1 MRLYDAHNHLQDG
14 RLNRVREDAFA
25 KAVESGVVKMIVN
38 GTQERDW
45 SEVLHLARTHGEIV
59 PSVGLHPWYV
69 AKRSAAWKQT
79 LLTTLDTQHCVI
91 GEIGLDRWINDFDA
105 AQQEEVF
112 VYQLQLAA
120 ERNLPVSIHCL
131 QAWGALLE
139 ILRRE
144 PRPACGFLLHS
155 YGGSSELIE
164 PLAKLGAYF
173 SCSGYFAHEKKA
185 KQREVFRH
193 VPLNRLLIETDAPD
207 MLPPETLVAQGLID
221 EDGAPANH
229 PANLQRIYRFVADL
243 RGISV
248 ETLAGQMEEN
258 FKRLFG

>member
-1 MRLYDAHNHLQDG
+1 MRLYDAHNHLQDA
-14 RLNRVREDAFA
+14 RLNGVREDAFA
-25 KAVESGVVKMIVN
+25 KAIKSGVVKMIVN
-38 GTQERDW
+38 GTRESDW
-45 SEVLHLARTHGEIV
+45 PAVLELAGKHAEIV
-59 PSVGLHPWYV
+59 PSVGLHPWFV
-69 AKRSAAWKQT
+69 SKRSPAWKQT
-79 LLTTLDTQHCVI
+79 LVTTLDTQRCVI
-91 GEIGLDRWINDFDA
+91 GEIGLDRWVKDFDA

-112 VYQLQLAA
+112 VYQLRLAA
-120 ERNLPVSIHCL
+120 ERHLPVSVHCL

-173 SCSGYFAHEKKA
+173 SCSGYFAHERKA
-185 KQREVFRH
+185 RQREAFCH
-193 VPLNRLLIETDAPD
+193 VPLDRLLIETDAPD
-207 MLPPETLVAQGLID
+207 MLPPARLIAENLVH
-221 EDGAPANH
+221 EDGTAVNH

-248 ETLAGQMEEN
+248 EKLAEEMEQN